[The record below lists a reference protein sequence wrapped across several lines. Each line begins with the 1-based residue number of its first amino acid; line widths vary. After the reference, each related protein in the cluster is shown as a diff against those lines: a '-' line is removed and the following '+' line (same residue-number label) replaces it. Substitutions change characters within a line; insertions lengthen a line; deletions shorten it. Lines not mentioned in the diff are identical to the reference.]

1 MLGGVA
7 QLGFDCDFFAFA
19 PYAEADFFSRRN
31 GVDHDGKVAGR
42 TYFSAVEAEDDVARL
57 QAGTFCGAAGKD
69 FGNQCAAGFIQTE
82 RLCQTVGYFL
92 NNHAQLSALDFAG
105 VFSCSATFMATSIG
119 MAKEMPMNPPL
130 RLYICELMPTTC
142 PFKLNSG
149 RRNCPD

>member
-7 QLGFDCDFFAFA
+7 QLDFDCDFFAFA

-31 GVDHDGKVAGR
+31 GADHNGKVAGR

-57 QAGTFCGAAGKD
+57 QAGTFCGAAGQD
-69 FGNQCAAGFIQTE
+69 FGNQCAADFVQTE

-105 VFSCSATFMATSIG
+105 VFQLFGDIHGNVNRDGEGNAHESAA
-119 MAKEMPMNPPL
+119 AAVYL
-130 RLYICELMPTTC
+130 RVDADDLS
-142 PFKLNSG
+142 F
-149 RRNCPD
+149 